1 MADDR
6 ERQGPLAEQF
16 VEAIRKYLES
26 INLPGVEMTV
36 EEDDDRIHIA
46 GKGWDVY
53 LAKTHFLH
61 IRLPDRETDE

>member
-1 MADDR
+1 MNDEEATPR
-6 ERQGPLAEQF
+6 HTAEQL
-16 VEAIRKYLES
+16 VDAIRAYLES
-26 INLPGVEMTV
+26 INLPDVEMTV

-61 IRLPDRETDE
+61 IRLPDRETHE